1 MFWNRKLE
9 SKIAEEGINN
19 IFQEIVTKQ
28 KVVTS
33 VERLENSLKF
43 FQQHRLM
50 SVFSSLIATIGIL
63 QGNLTI
69 FLVGISLAPFFVY
82 FNYLVVGVFMKN
94 KRLFLASIEGFFG
107 ALLLQ
112 IFFSLVLIVLLNRIF
127 PEVSISSQ
135 EFMNYIDLGN
145 PLNLVGAFVLGF
157 TSLYCFL
164 RFSRMERFVGIG
176 VAFYLIPVLVLIG
189 TALAI
194 GDGEAII
201 TNSLLL
207 VFNFVN
213 LLLGAALAFA
223 IFGFSFCTEE

>member
-145 PLNLVGAFVLGF
+145 
-157 TSLYCFL
+157 
-164 RFSRMERFVGIG
+164 
-176 VAFYLIPVLVLIG
+176 
-189 TALAI
+189 
-194 GDGEAII
+194 
-201 TNSLLL
+201 
-207 VFNFVN
+207 
-213 LLLGAALAFA
+213 
-223 IFGFSFCTEE
+223 